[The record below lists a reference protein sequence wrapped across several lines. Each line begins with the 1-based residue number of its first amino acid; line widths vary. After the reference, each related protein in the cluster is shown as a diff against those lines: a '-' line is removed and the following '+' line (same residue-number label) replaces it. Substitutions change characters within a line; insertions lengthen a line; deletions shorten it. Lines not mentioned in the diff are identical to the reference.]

1 MVEEAPSYDIGP
13 HGLTIPIRGPRGE
26 RSLFSVTSNLS
37 KRNWLRQRAS
47 SIHEL
52 QILSHSLHETML
64 STAALREVG
73 RYRSLSKR
81 ECQCLQL
88 LGTGRISKQIAANL
102 GISENAVKLYLRSAK
117 LKLGAST
124 NHHAVA
130 KASYL
135 ELIKI

>member
-1 MVEEAPSYDIGP
+1 
-13 HGLTIPIRGPRGE
+13 
-26 RSLFSVTSNLS
+26 
-37 KRNWLRQRAS
+37 
-47 SIHEL
+47 
-52 QILSHSLHETML
+52 ML

-124 NHHAVA
+124 SHHAVA